1 MSIVN
6 PKQYIQSARLN
17 GYKDTAYAIAEIT
30 DNSIQAGAS
39 HVDIIIVEN
48 SSRNINEITI
58 ADNGSGMSPEL
69 LKFALSFGESGRKKD
84 KYGNLEGDDT
94 KGMGKFGM
102 GLPNSSVSQCKR
114 VEVYSWLEPNQIFYS
129 YLDIDEINEG
139 QFTELPEPINK
150 NIPEHIEDA
159 FLDGSLPKSGTIVRW
174 TKLDKLRWKRS
185 RTLFD
190 KSEFEIGRMYRR
202 FIAYNRIQVQFKVI
216 NEFGNAVKSALS
228 TDGFVKA
235 NDPLFITENSREVPG
250 MPIIAGLQQTAFVK
264 YEDTSDVP
272 EGVKPFG
279 VNYRGKFIE
288 IPIKTS
294 HLRPEIAERIKQSM
308 THSSIGDTPFG
319 KECAKNFGLSIMRA
333 DREIELLTKEFF
345 SKDDYYTGRFIGV
358 EIDIPPELDEV
369 FGVTNNKQ
377 HANDLKDVTTTEYY
391 DGDKLLDRDT
401 PIVESLVAGGD
412 EEGAVIY
419 QVSRMLKK
427 LIDNVKKER
436 KKVIPTLNKV
446 KTETPNAT
454 KDDIISSRITAQIH
468 KRAQQKG
475 LEPVEEP
482 DYDGFKNQLVTS
494 KNIDEETAQTIAST
508 LKALNSRVNIQYE
521 RNSLDC
527 FFDVENIQGIT
538 TITLNPEHGV
548 YRELYSKLNEEGQT
562 LFKLLLGA
570 WATYEEEQ
578 TRDSNKAKIKRI
590 RKEWSEL
597 IEEFFDEIYI
607 AREND

>member
-30 DNSIQAGAS
+30 DNSIQAGAYN
-39 HVDIIIVEN
+39 VEIIIVEN
-48 SSRNINEITI
+48 NSRNITEIAI
-58 ADNGSGMSPEL
+58 ADNGCGMSPEL
-69 LKFALSFGESGRKKD
+69 LHFALSFGESGRTKD
-84 KYGNLEGDDT
+84 KYGNLEGKDT

-114 VEVYSWLEPNQIFYS
+114 VEVFSWQHPHQCYFS

-139 QFTELPEPINK
+139 QFTDLPVPIK
-150 NIPEHIEDA
+150 KAIPEHLEDN
-159 FLDGSLPKSGTIVRW
+159 FLEGSLPKSGTIVRW

-185 RTLFD
+185 KTLFD

-202 FIAYNRIQVQFKVI
+202 FLSDNRVRVQFKVI
-216 NEFGNAVKSALS
+216 NEFGTLLNNSLLRE
-228 TDGFVKA
+228 GLVKA
-235 NDPLFITENSREVPG
+235 NDPLYITEESREIPG
-250 MPIIAGLQQTAFVK
+250 LPIITGLNKTAFVK
-264 YEDTSDVP
+264 FEDTSESD
-272 EGVKPFG
+272 EDTKNFGVK
-279 VNYRGKFIE
+279 YKGKFIE
-288 IPIKTS
+288 IPIRTS
-294 HLRPEIAERIKQSM
+294 YLRPEIAERIKQTM

-333 DREIELLTKEFF
+333 DREIELVTKEFF
-345 SKDDYYTGRFIGV
+345 NKDDFYTGRFIGV

-377 HANDLKDVTTTEYY
+377 HANDLKDVTTTEYF

-401 PIVESLVAGGD
+401 PIIESLINGGD
-412 EEGAVIY
+412 DEGAVLY

-427 LIDNVKKER
+427 MIDNVKKQR
-436 KKVIPTLNKV
+436 KKVIPSLNKV
-446 KTETPNAT
+446 KTDTPNAT
-454 KDDIISSRITAQIH
+454 QDDIISSRITAQIH

-475 LEPVEEP
+475 LVAAEEP
-482 DYDGFKNQLVTS
+482 DYNSFKKQLITER
-494 KNIDEETAQTIAST
+494 NIDEDTASSITST
-508 LKALNSRVNIQYE
+508 LRALNSRVNFQYE
-521 RNSLDC
+521 QTTLDC

-538 TITLNPEHGV
+538 TITINPEHGV
-548 YRELYSKLNEEGQT
+548 YRELYSNLNEEGKI
-562 LFKLLLGA
+562 LFKLIIGA

-590 RKEWSEL
+590 RTEWSEL
-597 IEEFFDEIYI
+597 IEEFFDEIYVSK
-607 AREND
+607 DDD